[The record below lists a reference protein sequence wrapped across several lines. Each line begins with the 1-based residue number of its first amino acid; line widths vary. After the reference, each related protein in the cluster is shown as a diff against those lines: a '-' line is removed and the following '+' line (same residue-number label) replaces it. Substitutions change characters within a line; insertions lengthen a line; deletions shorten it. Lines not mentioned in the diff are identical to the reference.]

1 MSAIEHTRLASALLP
16 AVLTAGAI
24 EMRYYRAGVAVETK
38 ADESP
43 VTAADREAEAV
54 LVAAIAA
61 AAPGVPI
68 VAEEAVAS
76 GQMPVLGTEF
86 FLVDPLD
93 GTREFIA
100 QRGEFTV
107 NVALIRNGAPIFG
120 IVYAPA
126 RDELY
131 VTLAPDIAAM
141 ARIAPREGNI
151 ALDEIGLRTIH
162 TRAPEPTA
170 LAALV
175 SRSHSTPETEDFL
188 SRFDIAARCDAGS
201 SLKFC
206 VIARGDADI
215 YPRLSRTMA
224 WDTAAGHAVLAAAG
238 GNVTTLDGQPLRYG
252 NTAAALA
259 NPSFVA
265 WGTPQPIAP
274 RT

>member
-16 AVLTAGAI
+16 AVLAAGAI

-38 ADESP
+38 VDESP

-54 LVAAIAA
+54 LVAAIAT

-76 GQMPVLGTEF
+76 GQMPTLGAEF

-107 NVALIRNGAPIFG
+107 NVALIRNGAPVFG

-126 RDELY
+126 CDELY

-141 ARIAPREGNI
+141 ARIAPREGSISLN
-151 ALDEIGLRTIH
+151 EIGLQAIR
-162 TRAPEPTA
+162 TRAPDPSA

-175 SRSHSTPETEDFL
+175 SRSHSTPETEAYL
-188 SRFDIAARCDAGS
+188 SRFNIATRCDAGS

-238 GNVTTLDGQPLRYG
+238 GSVTTLDGQPLRYG
-252 NTAAALA
+252 STAATLA
-259 NPSFVA
+259 NPSFAA
-265 WGTPQPIAP
+265 WGAPQPITP
-274 RT
+274 RI